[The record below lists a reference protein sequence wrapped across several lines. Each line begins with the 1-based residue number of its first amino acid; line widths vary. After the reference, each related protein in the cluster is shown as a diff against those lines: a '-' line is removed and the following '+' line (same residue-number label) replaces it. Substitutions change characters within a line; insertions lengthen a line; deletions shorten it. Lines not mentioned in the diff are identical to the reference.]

1 MTLTLKPADWE
12 ATVQASPDC
21 LLQEQSA
28 KCVEHV
34 LSKAVT
40 RGPQKI
46 LGRLVS
52 DKVELLLSSPSGVRI
67 LIALVSYGTVRTVS
81 LLCDR
86 LNARFPPIDAGKED
100 PIDYDALALL
110 FRAVAVRVDDT
121 SEARQQLL
129 SRLTSRGWTAL
140 VDKPACLRF
149 AAQLAL
155 ADDAFFSTISSL
167 ASKQSSP
174 LRQVLAS
181 VKKPREAI
189 YFVETL
195 LQGVSG
201 QEDKQKLVCRTIL
214 QAISDQT
221 KEVSAHRP
229 RVEILAALATHGDV
243 ETASTMAKFM
253 SKWSQL
259 GSMASSTD
267 ASAVLS
273 ALLSR
278 ADDASASLLAKRI
291 TEQTSIAELSKSN
304 KASVLAIVATMQKR
318 FPALHGDANQGVLAG
333 AAARYV
339 RATKPLFE
347 ATTQRI
353 LEKIQ
358 SLTSAQ
364 PSPMPAVVPAV
375 APALRASGANR
386 ARARADAEEED
397 VVANAAES
405 RPTKK
410 RRLSKP

>member
-1 MTLTLKPADWE
+1 MTLTLKSADWE
-12 ATVQASPDC
+12 ATVQASPDS

-46 LGRLVS
+46 LSRLVG
-52 DKVELLLSSPSGVRI
+52 DKVELLLSSPSGIRI
-67 LIALVSYGTVRTVS
+67 LTALVSYGTVRTVS
-81 LLCDR
+81 QICSRLCSLLPSPDV
-86 LNARFPPIDAGKED
+86 GKDD
-100 PIDYDALALL
+100 PTDYDALGLL

-121 SEARQQLL
+121 SEARQQLI
-129 SRLTSRGWTAL
+129 SRLTCRGWEAL
-140 VDKPACLRF
+140 VEKPACLRF

-155 ADDAFFSTISSL
+155 ADESFLRSISSMG
-167 ASKQSSP
+167 SKQS
-174 LRQVLAS
+174 LFRQVLAS
-181 VKKPREAI
+181 AKKPREAI

-195 LQGVSG
+195 LQGVST
-201 QEDKQKLVCRTIL
+201 QADDLRKLVFRTIL

-221 KEVSAHRP
+221 KEVSTHRP

-243 ETASTMAKFM
+243 ETGSTLAKLM

-259 GSMASSTD
+259 GAMASSGD
-267 ASAVLS
+267 ASAVVS

-291 TEQTSIAELSKSN
+291 AEQTSIAALSKSN

-318 FPALHGDANQGVLAG
+318 FPDLHGDANQGVLVG
-333 AAARYV
+333 ATARYL

-358 SLTSAQ
+358 GLRSAQ
-364 PSPMPAVVPAV
+364 APPIPAVNVPAGKEE
-375 APALRASGANR
+375 S
-386 ARARADAEEED
+386 AEEE
-397 VVANAAES
+397 S
-405 RPTKK
+405 RPKKK
-410 RRLSKP
+410 RRLTKS